1 MYSAW
6 LEVEAIVRT
15 KGGALLTTDF
25 CSEVNVEKNS
35 GTTTIADIEDIMREV
50 DLTAEAV
57 SEMQIDEGTNV
68 GISTSLSSSWF
79 SDDEDTYAALNEPLP
94 LSSLCPGC
102 FGCTP
107 KPASAFISFDGNFQL
122 KRFPTSKDHDDT
134 YCEYR
139 DRRLFINDEFT
150 DIDDVRV
157 HFITVLIIK
166 ANKKDSSPTTCSR
179 NFKAASDAT
188 GNKETVDTGVM
199 AAVCRCGVPLRL
211 YNIRGTGERAIYV
224 VRLLKNICKS
234 KDCPENIK
242 VLYDINC
249 QFSKT
254 IQIYLGDEEFKGKT
268 MDFGI
273 GKHKCISLLC

>member
-1 MYSAW
+1 MY
-6 LEVEAIVRT
+6 IT
-15 KGGALLTTDF
+15 
-25 CSEVNVEKNS
+25 
-35 GTTTIADIEDIMREV
+35 
-50 DLTAEAV
+50 
-57 SEMQIDEGTNV
+57 
-68 GISTSLSSSWF
+68 
-79 SDDEDTYAALNEPLP
+79 LNEL
-94 LSSLCPGC
+94 LSLNFLYSKC
-102 FGCTP
+102 FECTL
-107 KPASAFISFDGNFQL
+107 KLISAFISFDDNFQL
-122 KRFPTSKDHDDT
+122 KRFSTSKDHDDT

-139 DRRLFINDEFT
+139 DKRLFINDEFT
-150 DIDDVRV
+150 DINDVHV

-166 ANKKDSSPTTCSR
+166 TNKKDSSSTMCSR